1 MRRLLV
7 ALAFAS
13 TGLFAS
19 TTAHAAEQ
27 EAATLDLGGQGAVT
41 VYRTRTADGGMKLR
55 FALTDTAKKKK
66 PQSVVLYE
74 GGGDDDGPSD
84 KNFRSVDLQAFEL
97 PDGSHSV
104 RVDFEFLA
112 PGEKKH
118 RQVDTFIVSVDDGV
132 HVAMQLTT
140 LRERD
145 RTRRCH
151 EVASTTL
158 SMTKEGR
165 LVAKPLSALESDLDD
180 QDNPID
186 KQCVGKHPGRP
197 VTYKFDGDKFVQVD
211 PVPAKAPKP
220 EKPSAEANDDD

>member
-1 MRRLLV
+1 MRRLVV
-7 ALAFAS
+7 ALAFISA
-13 TGLFAS
+13 GHVAGMPV
-19 TTAHAAEQ
+19 HAAEQ

-41 VYRTRTADGGMKLR
+41 VYRMRTAEGGLKLR
-55 FALTDTAKKKK
+55 FALTDKTKKKK

-84 KNFRSVDLQAFEL
+84 KNFRSLDLQAFEL

-118 RQVDTFIVSVDDGV
+118 RQVDTFIVSTDDGV
-132 HVAMQLTT
+132 HVAAELTT
-140 LRERD
+140 FRERD
-145 RTRRCH
+145 RTKRCH

-158 SMTKEGR
+158 SLTKEGR

-197 VTYKFDGDKFVQVD
+197 ITYKFDGEKFVQID
-211 PVPAKAPKP
+211 PPPVKATKP
-220 EKPSAEANDDD
+220 ERVDESD